1 MYKVEVTK
9 LDHQGRG
16 IAKINDKIIFIPNVL
31 PCETIDV
38 NIVLEKK
45 KYYEGTVKEI
55 INASDK
61 RIKPICPYFEECGGC
76 QFLNMNYQDSLDYK
90 QNKVEEIMN
99 KYLGIKIKIN
109 NIVACDN
116 NLYYRNKTTFQVEND
131 IGFFKEKTN
140 TLIPVDKCYISDIR
154 INDIYKEIKDNI
166 DLTNVNQIIIR
177 ATKNTLE
184 SMVIFKTS
192 NYVDNKRLIDVLKN
206 KVDSTYINDELIYG
220 KGKIIENLCN
230 KNFYISPSSFF
241 QVNTVQ
247 AEKLYNKAIEY
258 ANIKKEDTVLDL
270 YCGTGTIGI
279 IASDKAKKVIG
290 IELNKEAIKD
300 ANENKKLNNINNIEF
315 YAGDVGK
322 ILNKHNYKPDTI
334 IVDPPRAGLDSLA
347 LSQILNIKP
356 KKLVYVSCDL
366 MTLARD
372 LKLLSNDYDIL
383 ELTPVDMF
391 PYTAHVE
398 SVCTLKY
405 KL

>member
-206 KVDSTYINDELIYG
+206 KVDSIYINDELIYG

-247 AEKLYNKAIEY
+247 AEKLYNKAIAY
-258 ANIKKEDTVLDL
+258 ADIKKEDTVLDL

-279 IASDKAKKVIG
+279 VASDKAKKVIG

-322 ILNKHNYKPDTI
+322 ILNKNNYKPDII
-334 IVDPPRAGLDSLA
+334 IVDPPRVGLDSLA
-347 LSQILNIKP
+347 LAQILNIRP

-398 SVCTLKY
+398 SVCALKL
-405 KL
+405 K

>member
-206 KVDSTYINDELIYG
+206 KVDSIYINDELIYG